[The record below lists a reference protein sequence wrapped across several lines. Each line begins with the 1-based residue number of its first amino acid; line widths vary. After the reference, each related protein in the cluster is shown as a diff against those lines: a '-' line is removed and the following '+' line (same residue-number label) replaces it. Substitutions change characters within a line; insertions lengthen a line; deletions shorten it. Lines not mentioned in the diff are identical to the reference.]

1 MEVGRDPVYR
11 KGWGTY
17 TGSYEVLSGLTSP
30 IRGVTSE
37 NGAARYEPTMQGNK
51 LVALTITPSSNVKA
65 AAGAAEAGMLLGMGM
80 GNHLEKRLGE
90 LRQTAGAQGVWTR
103 VWRGDLK
110 NEAYGKIS
118 TDYKGISIGYDNARE
133 ENGGTGW
140 LGLAVSYADGDIS
153 LPGGGGTAKAYD
165 LSLYKTWLG
174 KHGHYYDLIARY
186 GRMQDEYHTT
196 DISRHYSEA
205 DYAANMLRIS
215 AEYGYR
221 KELNSGW
228 YVQPQ
233 AEVVWQSQGST
244 GYTASSGMEVEQDR
258 INSFTG
264 RLGIGVGKQL
274 DNGTNI
280 YGSVSAV
287 HEFDGKVALHTDGL
301 PYSQRYDGTWY
312 EVVVGTTFKLD
323 RMVDG
328 YASVE
333 KLFGGDVSSS
343 WQVNAGLRYSF

>member
-1 MEVGRDPVYR
+1 
-11 KGWGTY
+11 
-17 TGSYEVLSGLTSP
+17 
-30 IRGVTSE
+30 
-37 NGAARYEPTMQGNK
+37 
-51 LVALTITPSSNVKA
+51 
-65 AAGAAEAGMLLGMGM
+65 
-80 GNHLEKRLGE
+80 
-90 LRQTAGAQGVWTR
+90 
-103 VWRGDLK
+103 
-110 NEAYGKIS
+110 
-118 TDYKGISIGYDNARE
+118 
-133 ENGGTGW
+133 
-140 LGLAVSYADGDIS
+140 
-153 LPGGGGTAKAYD
+153 
-165 LSLYKTWLG
+165 
-174 KHGHYYDLIARY
+174 
-186 GRMQDEYHTT
+186 
-196 DISRHYSEA
+196 
-205 DYAANMLRIS
+205 
-215 AEYGYR
+215 
-221 KELNSGW
+221 
-228 YVQPQ
+228 
-233 AEVVWQSQGST
+233 
-244 GYTASSGMEVEQDR
+244 MEVEQDR